1 MNRKPTLTIMRM
13 LFILTSVLSI
23 ISYTSKL
30 NVDLEAEKSKILSL
44 EKQQQEFHLKENAE
58 EFVQMFSDQFVN
70 VSRGSILTP
79 SKIDSYERFNN
90 YFKTVEF
97 VKWDDVQ
104 EPIIRI
110 SDDASMAYSIIEKEV
125 IVKYYDE
132 ESQVTDTTHFAWT
145 TIYRKTDGEWEIDCV
160 TSTNK

>member
-1 MNRKPTLTIMRM
+1 MRI
-13 LFILTSVLSI
+13 LFILTSVIGI
-23 ISYTSKL
+23 ISCTSKP
-30 NVDLEAEKSKILSL
+30 NVDLEAEKSKILAL
-44 EKQQQEFHLKENAE
+44 EKKQQKYHLTENAE
-58 EFVQMFSDQFVN
+58 EFVQLFSDQFTN
-70 VSRGSILTP
+70 VGRGNISMP
-79 SKIDSYERFNN
+79 SKIESYERFNN

-97 VKWDDVQ
+97 VKWDNIQ